1 MSNSADVP
9 EIPHGLILLTE
20 LPNGEPYLPRLVLG
34 YFNPETNMVAGAS
47 CYLTEPHRHTRVNFD
62 AFSLRAAARALAK
75 KVDNGPINKFAY
87 DLRNWDMK

>member
-20 LPNGEPYLPRLVLG
+20 LPNGEPYLPKLVMG
-34 YFNPETNMVAGAS
+34 YFNPETNKVASAS
-47 CYLTEPHRHTRVNFD
+47 CYLTEPHKHARVNFD
-62 AFSLRAAARALAK
+62 AFILRAAARDLSK
-75 KVDNGPINKFAY
+75 HVNNGPISKFAY

>member
-20 LPNGEPYLPRLVLG
+20 LPNGEPYLPNLVMG
-34 YFNPETNMVAGAS
+34 YYNPETNKVASAS
-47 CYLTEPHRHTRVNFD
+47 CYLTEPHKPTRVNFD
-62 AFSLRAAARALAK
+62 AFILRAVARDLSK
-75 KVDNGPINKFAY
+75 HVNNGPINKFAY